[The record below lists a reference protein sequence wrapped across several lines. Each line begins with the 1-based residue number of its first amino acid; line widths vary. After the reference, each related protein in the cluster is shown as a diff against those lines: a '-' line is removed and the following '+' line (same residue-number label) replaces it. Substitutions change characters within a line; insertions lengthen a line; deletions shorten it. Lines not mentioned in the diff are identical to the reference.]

1 MLRVGIVGY
10 GNLGRGTD
18 IAIKSRKDIR
28 CVGIF
33 TRRRAESVRS
43 ITGVP
48 VYGIAE
54 LPRFEKQ
61 IDVLINCGGSAGDME
76 ENIPLLLERFNTVD
90 SFDTHAKIPEYF
102 KRANVA
108 AEKNRTVCIYS
119 AGWDPGLFSIARLIF
134 DCVLPN
140 GCSYTFWG
148 KGVSQ
153 GHTNA
158 IKRIDGVKNATAYT
172 VPDADA
178 LRLISQG
185 KTPKLKAENLH
196 SRECYVV
203 IENGANENIIR
214 DKIVNM
220 PNYFSDYKTDV
231 FFISEAEFENNYG
244 NPSHCGKVIRNGKT
258 FLESK
263 VSLGFSLKTASNPEF
278 TGEIL
283 VSCARAAD
291 RLVKSGI
298 YGAFNL
304 ADIPLKYLSD
314 KTDDEIRKEF
324 L

>member
-1 MLRVGIVGY
+1 MLKIGIVGY

-18 IAIKSRKDIR
+18 VAIKRCKGIR

-33 TRRRAESVRS
+33 TRRQVEDVKS

-48 VYGIAE
+48 VYGVAE

-61 IDVLINCGGSAGDME
+61 IDVLINCGGSAGDLE
-76 ENIPLLLERFNTVD
+76 EKTPLLLERFNTVD
-90 SFDTHAKIPEYF
+90 SFDTHAEISEYF
-102 KRANVA
+102 KKANA
-108 AEKNRTVCIYS
+108 AAKKHRTVCMYS

-134 DCVLPN
+134 DSVLPI
-140 GCSYTFWG
+140 GDSYTFWG

-158 IKRIDGVKNATAYT
+158 IKRIDGVKNAIAYT
-172 VPDADA
+172 VPDEDV
-178 LRLISQG
+178 LRVISQG
-185 KTPKLKAENLH
+185 ETPKLKAENMH

-231 FFISEAEFENNYG
+231 FFISEAEFENNRKKS
-244 NPSHCGKVIRNGKT
+244 SHCGKVIRNGKT
-258 FLESK
+258 FCGSE
-263 VSLGFSLKTASNPEF
+263 VSLEFSLKTASNPEF

-283 VSCARAAD
+283 VSCARAVD
-291 RLVKSGI
+291 RLVKSGTF
-298 YGAFNL
+298 GAFNL